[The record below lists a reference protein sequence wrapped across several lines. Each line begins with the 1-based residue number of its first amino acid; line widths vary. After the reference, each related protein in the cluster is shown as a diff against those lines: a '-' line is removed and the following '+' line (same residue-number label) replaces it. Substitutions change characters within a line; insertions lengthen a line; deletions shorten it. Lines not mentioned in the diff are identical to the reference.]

1 MQRMAEREVQRMF
14 AIRTQDPDAVD
25 RGRIAKG
32 TALLI
37 GVGTLISLG
46 NSLIAYGTITALV
59 GLVYIALLII
69 VGVVFGLAHAGYV
82 RAGATIL
89 TATLFLAIAALATP
103 ALAIADPTSP
113 SYVLPILVAGLLL
126 NGNAV
131 LLVGALSLVS
141 IGVVQLALQ
150 NDWTNRSTSS
160 VLIIVLA
167 TGLIWV
173 TIRRLERALV
183 KARQQTQSALESQQ
197 TLVDQQTALQAANKD
212 LLATNEQMTSLLT
225 LVRDLETPVIPLL
238 DGVLVMPLVGHVDT
252 RRASQLTES
261 VLTAVHEQRARVV
274 IIDIT
279 GVSVVD
285 TAVAQR
291 LGRLAQSVQLLG
303 AHVLL
308 TGIRADV
315 AQTIVMQGIDF
326 SGIQTAG
333 RLQDGVAA
341 VLNHELRQDESS
353 TSHRTN
359 HHAGM
364 TLN

>member
-1 MQRMAEREVQRMF
+1 MF
-14 AIRTQDPDAVD
+14 AIRTEDPDAVE

-32 TALLI
+32 TALLVGI
-37 GVGTLISLG
+37 GALISFINAVMSNTLTPQA
-46 NSLIAYGTITALV
+46 SSI
-59 GLVYIALLII
+59 YIVMLLI
-69 VGVVFGLAHAGYV
+69 VGAVFGLAHFGQV
-82 RAGATIL
+82 RLGALLL
-89 TATLFLAIAALATP
+89 TTSLFLAIASLASP
-103 ALAIADPTSP
+103 LINIAHPVTTSYMLP
-113 SYVLPILVAGLLL
+113 VLIAGLLL
-126 NGNAV
+126 SGNAV
-131 LLVGALSLVS
+131 LIFGLLSLIS
-141 IGVVQLALQ
+141 IAVIGSLSGVVWNA
-150 NDWTNRSTSS
+150 DATSN

-167 TGLIWV
+167 TSLTWF
-173 TIRRLERALV
+173 TIRRLERSLF
-183 KARQQTQSALESQQ
+183 KARRQTS
-197 TLVDQQTALQAANKD
+197 TALDNQQALIEQQAALQQANQE
-212 LLATNEQMTSLLT
+212 LVTTNEQMTSLLT

-261 VLTAVHEQRARVV
+261 VLAAVHDQRARTV

-315 AQTIVMQGIDF
+315 AQTIVTQGIDF
-326 SGIQTAG
+326 SNIQTAG

-341 VLNHELRQDESS
+341 VLSQELRASERGNNHSS
-353 TSHRTN
+353 I
-359 HHAGM
+359 A
-364 TLN
+364 LN